1 MPSAVWDSTGHLA
14 PGGVFL
20 DDPQVLHVLGE
31 LGLQHQAANL
41 RWAGWVGEN
50 INMHYYKIHCV
61 YPVLLLH
68 KPAKMYNILY
78 MIMKCIFVTIAT
90 LLCVYNGLWVSLH
103 SFIYIDA
110 HFNMFWH
117 SRDYLITPVCFSAAF
132 HAYGKPF
139 KAVVETRWVWFYRQ
153 LGLIAALS
161 DKPHSNEKEGRS
173 GSWPNRSISSFSLA
187 VSLQHDRPDVGNLH
201 CLLCRHR
208 WPGLQFLCAALGF
221 TGLAESSL
229 LWLLFNENNP
239 RYKRTMCVNHLFPH
253 IHTRGAHT
261 RLISHEAKSRNES

>member
-1 MPSAVWDSTGHLA
+1 
-14 PGGVFL
+14 
-20 DDPQVLHVLGE
+20 
-31 LGLQHQAANL
+31 
-41 RWAGWVGEN
+41 
-50 INMHYYKIHCV
+50 MHYYKIHCV

-139 KAVVETRWVWFYRQ
+139 KAVVETR
-153 LGLIAALS
+153 
-161 DKPHSNEKEGRS
+161 
-173 GSWPNRSISSFSLA
+173 
-187 VSLQHDRPDVGNLH
+187 
-201 CLLCRHR
+201 
-208 WPGLQFLCAALGF
+208 
-221 TGLAESSL
+221 
-229 LWLLFNENNP
+229 
-239 RYKRTMCVNHLFPH
+239 
-253 IHTRGAHT
+253 
-261 RLISHEAKSRNES
+261 